1 MKLNK
6 KAIGFVLL
14 GVIFLVFAFVFD
26 SPFKKDVAYI
36 HNEGQAQGT
45 YYSATY
51 QQPEGKDLQKEIDQF
66 FKDFDMSLSTYNPK
80 SIISR
85 INQNDS
91 TVRTDSCFEEMFNY
105 AMMVSEKSHGA
116 FDITV
121 EPLVQAWGFGPKA
134 ADKTK
139 LPDIKKIEPLIGYH
153 KVKLV
158 NHRVIKDNPGVQLD
172 ANAIG
177 QGLSADMI
185 AKLFEKNGCKNY
197 MIDIGG
203 EIACKGVNPKG
214 ENWQIGV
221 DKPVDDPNNSDRQ
234 IQTIL
239 SLTNVGL
246 TTSGNY
252 RKFYYEGGKKY
263 AHTIDPRTGYPVQ
276 HSLLSATVVAPTA
289 IQADA
294 YATTFMVL
302 GVDSAL
308 ALCNSIPDMECYLV
322 YADDHGKFKVT
333 YTEGF
338 KKYLKD
344 KK

>member
-1 MKLNK
+1 
-6 KAIGFVLL
+6 
-14 GVIFLVFAFVFD
+14 
-26 SPFKKDVAYI
+26 
-36 HNEGQAQGT
+36 
-45 YYSATY
+45 
-51 QQPEGKDLQKEIDQF
+51 
-66 FKDFDMSLSTYNPK
+66 
-80 SIISR
+80 
-85 INQNDS
+85 
-91 TVRTDSCFEEMFNY
+91 
-105 AMMVSEKSHGA
+105 
-116 FDITV
+116 
-121 EPLVQAWGFGPKA
+121 
-134 ADKTK
+134 
-139 LPDIKKIEPLIGYH
+139 
-153 KVKLV
+153 
-158 NHRVIKDNPGVQLD
+158 
-172 ANAIG
+172 
-177 QGLSADMI
+177 
-185 AKLFEKNGCKNY
+185 

-221 DKPVDDPNNSDRQ
+221 DKPVDDPNNADRQ